1 MVKFVL
7 NVGENMK
14 KMFILLLAV
23 GLPLNSFAKP
33 VTEKQLATYFIDNV
47 KTSADKNIDLD
58 VEGINKLSVICPA
71 KSASGTLLIKKAS
84 YEFNKS
90 IGAFDFENNFDS
102 EIIGFSFAFKMPRG
116 QFFVD
121 VTKTGKVKAGV
132 NISGE
137 SGITY
142 SSCRIDTHN
151 VDYDR

>member
-1 MVKFVL
+1 
-7 NVGENMK
+7 VG
-14 KMFILLLAV
+14 
-23 GLPLNSFAKP
+23 
-33 VTEKQLATYFIDNV
+33 
-47 KTSADKNIDLD
+47 
-58 VEGINKLSVICPA
+58 GINRLSVICPA

-84 YEFNKS
+84 YEFNKG
-90 IGAFDFENNFDS
+90 IGVFDFENNSQSAPLAFIVPISEDENDFDS

-137 SGITY
+137 SGIAY

-151 VDYDR
+151 FDYDL

>member
-58 VEGINKLSVICPA
+58 VEGINRLSVICPA
-71 KSASGTLLIKKAS
+71 KSAS
-84 YEFNKS
+84 
-90 IGAFDFENNFDS
+90 DFDS

-121 VTKTGKVKAGV
+121 VTKTGKVKSGV

>member
-1 MVKFVL
+1 MPSK
-7 NVGENMK
+7 VGK
-14 KMFILLLAV
+14 W
-23 GLPLNSFAKP
+23 NSF
-33 VTEKQLATYFIDNV
+33 N
-47 KTSADKNIDLD
+47 
-58 VEGINKLSVICPA
+58 
-71 KSASGTLLIKKAS
+71 KKAS

-90 IGAFDFENNFDS
+90 IGAFDFENNSQSAPLTFIVPISEDENNFDS